1 MTEKQKIFCEEYLID
16 LNATR
21 AYKAAYPNVK
31 NDNTAAAAAARLLR
45 IVNIQEYIDTRL
57 QEKTDALV
65 AKQDEVLQYLTE
77 VIRNEEEDTKNRLK
91 AAELLGKRYA
101 LFADKVAAEVQ
112 VGVSPKFA
120 DIVKQLGG
128 GDIDV

>member
-1 MTEKQKIFCEEYLID
+1 MTEKQKIFCEEYIVD

-45 IVNIQEYIDTRL
+45 IVNVREYIDTRL
-57 QEKTDALV
+57 EEKAGALV

-77 VIRNEEEDTKNRLK
+77 VLRDDDEATKSRLK

-101 LFADKVAAEVQ
+101 LFTDKVTAEVQ
-112 VGVSPKFA
+112 VGASQKFA
-120 DIVKQLGG
+120 DIVKQLSG
-128 GDIDV
+128 GDVNV

>member
-77 VIRNEEEDTKNRLK
+77 VIRNEEEDTKSRLK

-101 LFADKVAAEVQ
+101 LFTDKVTAEVQ
-112 VGVSPKFA
+112 VGASQKFA

>member
-1 MTEKQKIFCEEYLID
+1 MTEKQKIFCEEYIVD

-45 IVNIQEYIDTRL
+45 IVNVREYIDTRL
-57 QEKTDALV
+57 EEKAGALV

-77 VIRNEEEDTKNRLK
+77 VLRDDDETTKSRLK

-101 LFADKVAAEVQ
+101 LFTEKVTAEVQ
-112 VGVSPKFA
+112 VGASQKFA
-120 DIVKQLGG
+120 DIVKQLSG
-128 GDIDV
+128 GDVNV

>member
-1 MTEKQKIFCEEYLID
+1 MTEKQKIFCEEYIVD

-45 IVNIQEYIDTRL
+45 IVNVREYIDTRL
-57 QEKTDALV
+57 EEKSGALV
-65 AKQDEVLQYLTE
+65 AKQDEVLQYLTKVLRDDDE
-77 VIRNEEEDTKNRLK
+77 ATKSRLK

-101 LFADKVAAEVQ
+101 LFTDKVTAEVQ
-112 VGVSPKFA
+112 VGASQKFA
-120 DIVKQLGG
+120 DIVKQLSG
-128 GDIDV
+128 GDVNV

>member
-1 MTEKQKIFCEEYLID
+1 MTEKQKIFCDEYLID

-101 LFADKVAAEVQ
+101 LFTDKVAAEVQ
-112 VGVSPKFA
+112 VGASPKFA

>member
-1 MTEKQKIFCEEYLID
+1 MTEKQKIFCEEYIVD

-45 IVNIQEYIDTRL
+45 IVNVREYIDTRL
-57 QEKTDALV
+57 EEKAGALV

-77 VIRNEEEDTKNRLK
+77 VLRDDYETTKSRLK

-101 LFADKVAAEVQ
+101 LFTEKVTAEVQ
-112 VGVSPKFA
+112 VGASQKFA
-120 DIVKQLGG
+120 DIVKQLSG
-128 GDIDV
+128 GDVNV

>member
-101 LFADKVAAEVQ
+101 IFADKVSAEVK
-112 VGVSPKFA
+112 VGASPKFA

>member
-1 MTEKQKIFCEEYLID
+1 MTEKQKIFCEEYIVD

-45 IVNIQEYIDTRL
+45 IVNVREYIDTRL
-57 QEKTDALV
+57 EEKAGALV
-65 AKQDEVLQYLTE
+65 AKQDEVLQYLTK
-77 VIRNEEEDTKNRLK
+77 VLRDDEEATKSRLK

-101 LFADKVAAEVQ
+101 LFTDKVTAEVQ
-112 VGVSPKFA
+112 VGASQKFA
-120 DIVKQLGG
+120 DIVKQLSG
-128 GDIDV
+128 GDVNV

>member
-1 MTEKQKIFCEEYLID
+1 MTEKQKIFCEEYIVD

-45 IVNIQEYIDTRL
+45 IVNVREYIDTRL
-57 QEKTDALV
+57 EEKAGALV
-65 AKQDEVLQYLTE
+65 AKQDEVLQYLTKVLRDDDE
-77 VIRNEEEDTKNRLK
+77 ATKSRLK

-101 LFADKVAAEVQ
+101 LFTDKVTAEVQ
-112 VGVSPKFA
+112 VGASQKFA
-120 DIVKQLGG
+120 DIVKQLSG
-128 GDIDV
+128 GDVNV